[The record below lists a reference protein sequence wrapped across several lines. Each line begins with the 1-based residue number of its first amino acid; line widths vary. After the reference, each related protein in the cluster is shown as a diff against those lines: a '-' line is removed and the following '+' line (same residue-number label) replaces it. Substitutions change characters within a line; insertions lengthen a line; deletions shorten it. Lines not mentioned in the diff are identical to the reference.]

1 MARWDGIVEFVQV
14 VEHGSFSRAAD
25 KLAMSTSQV
34 SKLVARLED
43 RLGIRLLNRTT
54 RSLTL
59 TDEGEHFYQQCKQ
72 TIDHFEAAEQA
83 VSLGQNEPRGKLRV
97 NIAGCFQE
105 RYIVPLLCEFQ
116 KRYPRLEV
124 EVDFSDQRVDLVS
137 GAYDLAICPG
147 ELPDSSMV
155 ARKLADNFLYLV
167 AHPDYLAERGTPQ
180 SVAELKQHNCLV
192 GSDNLWYFS
201 NGRETLQI
209 KARGNW
215 HSDNGN
221 ALLSAARSGVGLALL
236 PFFAVL
242 DDIKQGHL
250 VQVLE
255 DWNQHP
261 QPVWIMYPE
270 KRYVAAR
277 VRLFIDYLI
286 EQIQAIEIL

>member
-1 MARWDGIVEFVQV
+1 MTRWDGIVEFVQV
-14 VEHGSFSRAAD
+14 VESGSFSRAAEA
-25 KLAMSTSQV
+25 LAISNSQI
-34 SKLVARLED
+34 SKRVARLED
-43 RLGIRLLNRTT
+43 RLGVRLLNRTT
-54 RSLTL
+54 RRFTL
-59 TDEGEHFYQQCKQ
+59 TDEGEHYFQQCKH
-72 TIDHFEAAEQA
+72 IINHFDAAEQK

-97 NIAGCFQE
+97 NIAGSFQE
-105 RYIVPLLCEFQ
+105 RFIVPLLCDFQ
-116 KRYPRLEV
+116 KRHPRLEV
-124 EVDFSDQRVDLVS
+124 EVDFSDQRVDLIS
-137 GAYDLAICPG
+137 GSYDLAICPG

-167 AHPDYLAERGTPQ
+167 AHPGYLQRHGTPQ
-180 SVAELKQHNCLV
+180 TINDLKQHNCLA

-201 NGRETLQI
+201 DGNETLQI
-209 KARGNW
+209 KAQGNW

-221 ALLSAARSGVGLALL
+221 ALLSAAQSGMGLALL

-242 DDIKQGHL
+242 EDIKQGVL

-277 VRLFIDYLI
+277 VRLFIDYLF
-286 EQIQAIEIL
+286 EHIQAIKL